1 MSSAGD
7 AYSAESFEFHTF
19 LAPGLGPAYDD
30 FHRAIPAE
38 LDAAMRAAGVVGWQI
53 YRNRTTLTHRVV
65 AQDRQR
71 MSRILDRDPVNARW
85 QQQVAPYLA
94 PPTGAPGTV
103 PPDTGPPEDVPPDP
117 GNLVWDFSWPTR

>member
-1 MSSAGD
+1 MGSAG
-7 AYSAESFEFHTF
+7 STESFEFLTF

-53 YRNRTTLTHRVV
+53 YRNRATLTHRVV
-65 AQDRQR
+65 AQDRQH
-71 MSRILDRDPVNARW
+71 MSRILDADPVNVRW

-94 PPTGAPGTV
+94 PPTVA
-103 PPDTGPPEDVPPDP
+103 PDTGRPDTEPPNTGPHKDV

>member
-7 AYSAESFEFHTF
+7 AYSTESFEFHTF

-65 AQDRQR
+65 AQDRKH
-71 MSRILDRDPVNARW
+71 MSRILDRDPVNVRW
-85 QQQVAPYLA
+85 QQQVAPYLVEA
-94 PPTGAPGTV
+94 PPTGALDTV
-103 PPDTGPPEDVPPDP
+103 PPEDVPPDP

>member
-1 MSSAGD
+1 MSNAGD
-7 AYSAESFEFHTF
+7 AYSTESFEFHTF

-65 AQDRQR
+65 ARNRQQ
-71 MSRILDRDPVNARW
+71 MSRILDRDPVNVRW
-85 QQQVAPYLA
+85 QQQVAPYLVEA
-94 PPTGAPGTV
+94 PPTGAPDTG
-103 PPDTGPPEDVPPDP
+103 PPDTGPPQGV

>member
-1 MSSAGD
+1 MSNAGD
-7 AYSAESFEFHTF
+7 AYSTESFEFHTF

-71 MSRILDRDPVNARW
+71 MSLILDRDPVNLRW
-85 QQQVAPYLA
+85 QQQVAPYLVEA
-94 PPTGAPGTV
+94 PPTGAP
-103 PPDTGPPEDVPPDP
+103 DTGPPQGV